1 MDPQV
6 GSHCGSCSSL
16 ELSPFCATVENTAN
30 WVIQK
35 QGSLFGAI
43 VVAAGISAIRSG
55 GRRIGSL
62 RLHREG

>member
-1 MDPQV
+1 MDPEV
-6 GSHCGSCSSL
+6 GAYCGTCSHL
-16 ELSPFCATVENTAN
+16 ELSPFCASTESTAD

-55 GRRIGSL
+55 GRRMGSL